1 MTDNNQEMI
10 DKLMDDLKQWRDE
23 LNVQMH
29 LGKADA
35 KDLLNETEDKW
46 EHQRSQ
52 LDAMENE
59 TSDTAKDI
67 GAASMLL
74 VEEIKQGYERLKKMI
89 KE

>member
-29 LGKADA
+29 LGKAEA
-35 KDLLNETEDKW
+35 KDLWNETEDKW
-46 EHQRSQ
+46 EHLRSQ